1 MELNNIILVVED
13 TLSNAVATK
22 ILQHFDIEIV
32 RRVIYA
38 GNSYL
43 QRKAQS
49 YNQAAHQE
57 CGIFMLT
64 DLDSPKI
71 CPPTLIESWVK
82 GRLNRWFFLR
92 VAVMEIES
100 WIMADRQAVSEFLAI
115 PTNRIPQNTDEI
127 ASPKEFL
134 VSLARRSK
142 NTRLREALVPAQ
154 KDKSTKTGNEYNPQ
168 LSQFVRDYWDLERAA
183 TVSPSLKRTLDRL
196 SEEKRQVLTGE
207 QKISTLH

>member
-1 MELNNIILVVED
+1 MELNNVILVVED
-13 TLSNAVATK
+13 RLSHAVATK
-22 ILQHFDIEIV
+22 ILQHFDIEIA
-32 RRVIYA
+32 RAVIYE

-57 CGIFMLT
+57 CGVFMLT

-71 CPPTLIESWVK
+71 CPFTLIQSWVK

-100 WIMADRQAVSEFLAI
+100 WIMADRQGVSEFLSI

-134 VSLARRSK
+134 ISLARMSK
-142 NTRLREALVPAQ
+142 NIRLREALVPAQ
-154 KDKSTKTGNEYNPQ
+154 NDKSTKTGNQYNPQ
-168 LSQFVRDYWDLERAA
+168 LSQFVRDHWNIERAA
-183 TVSPSLKRTLDRL
+183 AVSPSLQRTLDRL
-196 SEEKRQVLTGE
+196 HQARRTGANP
-207 QKISTLH
+207 

>member
-13 TLSNAVATK
+13 RLSDAVATK

-32 RRVIYA
+32 QRVIYE

-71 CPPTLIESWVK
+71 CPPALIQSWVK
-82 GRLNRWFFLR
+82 GSLNRWFLLR
-92 VAVMEIES
+92 VAIMEIES

-115 PTNRIPQNTDEI
+115 PFNRIPQNTDEI
-127 ASPKEFL
+127 LSPKEFF

-142 NTRLREALVPAQ
+142 NTRVQIALVPERN
-154 KDKSTKTGNEYNPQ
+154 DKSAKVGNEYNPW
-168 LSQFVRDYWDLERAA
+168 LIQFVRDHWNLERAA

-196 SEEKRQVLTGE
+196 GEKKNIGTNP
-207 QKISTLH
+207 

>member
-1 MELNNIILVVED
+1 MNNVILVVED
-13 TLSNAVATK
+13 RLSAAVATK
-22 ILQHFDIEIV
+22 ILQHFNIEIV
-32 RRVIYA
+32 QRVIYE

-49 YNQAAHQE
+49 YNQAAYHE

-71 CPPTLIESWVK
+71 CPPALIQSWVK
-82 GRLNRWFFLR
+82 GSLNRWFFLR

-100 WIMADRQAVSEFLAI
+100 WIMADRLAVSEFLAI
-115 PTNRIPQNTDEI
+115 PFNRIPQNTDEI
-127 ASPKEFL
+127 SSPKEFV

-142 NTRLREALVPAQ
+142 STRVRIALVPERN
-154 KDKSTKTGNEYNPQ
+154 DKSAKVGNAYNPW
-168 LSQFVRDYWDLERAA
+168 LIQFVREHWDLERAA

-196 SEEKRQVLTGE
+196 TQATETGAS
-207 QKISTLH
+207 Q

>member
-1 MELNNIILVVED
+1 MGLDNVILVVED
-13 TLSNAVATK
+13 RLSDAVATK

-32 RRVIYA
+32 QRVIYE

-43 QRKAQS
+43 QRKAQN
-49 YNQAAHQE
+49 YNHAAHEE

-64 DLDSPKI
+64 DLDSSKI
-71 CPPTLIESWVK
+71 CPPTLIQSWVK

-92 VAVMEIES
+92 VAVMEVES

-142 NTRLREALVPAQ
+142 NTRLRGALVPAQ
-154 KDKSTKTGNEYNPQ
+154 NDKSIKTGNEYNPQ
-168 LSQFVRDYWDLERAA
+168 LSQFVRDHWDIGRAA
-183 TVSPSLKRTLDRL
+183 TVSPSLKRTLDRFNQ
-196 SEEKRQVLTGE
+196 EKNRC
-207 QKISTLH
+207 